1 MARSIL
7 AVCFDFGD
15 TLCDEATE
23 VKDDSHTTLRA
34 ELIPGA
40 ADLLRELKQR
50 GYPLAL
56 VADGRPGTYANV
68 LGQHGVLHLF
78 DVLTISEPLGFE
90 KPDARMFVTTLD
102 RLGIARA
109 DYARTLMVGNNL
121 ERDVKG
127 ANLVGMLSVWLD
139 WAPRR
144 SKVPANAA
152 EVPRYTIRQPLELLG
167 LVEQLETEMPWR
179 APRAGAGPAELEA
192 GL

>member
-1 MARSIL
+1 MARRLL

-23 VKDDSHTTLRA
+23 VKDATLTTLRA

-40 ADLLRELKQR
+40 AELLRELKRR

-68 LGQHGVLHLF
+68 LGQHGVLDLF
-78 DVLTISEPLGFE
+78 DVLTISEHLGCE
-90 KPDARMFVTTLD
+90 KPDARMFVTTLE
-102 RLGIARA
+102 RLGIAPA
-109 DYARTLMVGNNL
+109 DYARTLMVGNHL

-127 ANLVGMLSVWLD
+127 ANRAGMLSVWLD

-144 SKVPANAA
+144 AKVPADAD
-152 EVPRYTIRQPLELLG
+152 EVPRFIIKQPLELLAI
-167 LVEQLETEMPWR
+167 VDRLE
-179 APRAGAGPAELEA
+179 AELD
-192 GL
+192 GRPR